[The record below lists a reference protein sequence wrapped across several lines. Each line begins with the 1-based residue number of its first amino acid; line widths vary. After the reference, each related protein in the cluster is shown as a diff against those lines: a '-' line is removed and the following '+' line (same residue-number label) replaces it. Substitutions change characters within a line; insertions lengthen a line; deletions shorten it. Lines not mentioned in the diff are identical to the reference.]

1 MASKGVIIGIVV
13 AVAIVGAAAVF
24 LMQGQAPSQQTAKP
38 APAAGG
44 KQIKISLQE
53 ERGGRKWVP
62 STVTVKVGD
71 DVELTVVNEDDET
84 AHELKIPDLNV
95 DTGKIEPGK
104 ENMVHFKADKAGRFP
119 FLDPQ
124 PDEKSKIGEDVK
136 HSEEKGIFV
145 VEG

>member
-1 MASKGVIIGIVV
+1 MVSKGVIVGIVV
-13 AVAIVGAAAVF
+13 VVAVVGVAAVF
-24 LMQGQAPSQQTAKP
+24 LTQGPAPSPQIAKP
-38 APAAGG
+38 APAAGT

-71 DVELTVVNEDDET
+71 NVELSVVNGDDET
-84 AHELKIPDLNV
+84 AHQLKIPDLNL

-104 ENMVHFKADKAGRFP
+104 EFTLKFKADKAGRFP
-119 FLDPQ
+119 FIGPL